1 MKNHSVTPPRIGN
14 RIPLARYRL
23 PSRQETLVQVFRNLR
38 RRLGNGVLG
47 ANKGIETKH

>member
-1 MKNHSVTPPRIGN
+1 MKNRSVTPLRIGN
-14 RIPLARYRL
+14 RIPVRYRL
-23 PSRQETLVQVFRNLR
+23 PSRQETLVQAFRNLR